1 MFVLAETMYLCRTLG
16 ELLRMH
22 SGCFCYRSNNVWFW
36 KEPGLVSFADT
47 KCQKCQK
54 MALTTPP
61 FPFFQCIQSS
71 FNMCECVWWSKL
83 MKQRTPTACHSLKKL
98 FCSEP
103 RPKSW
108 WQKKAIEQKQKDLGN
123 DQNPW
128 RKYPKNR
135 NWHWSRG
142 PTNVF
147 SLRFS
152 MKAVATYRFHQGIP
166 CCLLW
171 WFLIETE
178 RTMVVTIT
186 VPYAADCWSPKFGVL
201 QIEKLE
207 ATAAKDGNDIMW
219 ETAKHRPTTPNDL
232 PSPWVPGCYALIHWF
247 DAENSQAIDWWSSS
261 EIPPFA
267 LMFYPYFWPILLVRF
282 T

>member
-1 MFVLAETMYLCRTLG
+1 MSKMLKNGAHNTPLPFFS
-16 ELLRMH
+16 MH
-22 SGCFCYRSNNVWFW
+22 SII
-36 KEPGLVSFADT
+36 
-47 KCQKCQK
+47 
-54 MALTTPP
+54 
-61 FPFFQCIQSS
+61 FQYV
-71 FNMCECVWWSKL
+71 CVWWSKL

-108 WQKKAIEQKQKDLGN
+108 WQKKTIEQKQKDLGN

-128 RKYPKNR
+128 CKYPKNL
-135 NWHWSRG
+135 NWQWSRG

-147 SLRFS
+147 SLLFS
-152 MKAVATYRFHQGIP
+152 MKAVATYQFHQEIP

-219 ETAKHRPTTPNDL
+219 ETAKHRPPDHPKWPAKPL
-232 PSPWVPGCYALIHWF
+232 GPWVRYALIHWF
-247 DAENSQAIDWWSSS
+247 DGDNSQAIDWWSSS

-267 LMFYPYFWPILLVRF
+267 LMFFPYFLPILLVRF